1 MGEVVRLPQRHDAPT
16 EPFVKEDRVAAHF
29 DVEPRTVRRW
39 RVQGMPSHKSRNG
52 ARRYRVAECEAW
64 WHARNA

>member
-1 MGEVVRLPQRHDAPT
+1 M
-16 EPFVKEDRVAAHF
+16 KEDRVAAHF

-52 ARRYRVAECEAW
+52 ARRYRIAECEAW
-64 WHARNA
+64 WHARNG